1 MIYFAFVLHTLHT
14 VLKYMGILILIIL
27 TGWRFSVTDYCVYC
41 KMHRA
46 ILLLSNFMQIL
57 ILSLF
62 LNFIL
67 TAYQVLKFVHNCT
80 FRTNKMIQDANLVF
94 SPQINWC

>member
-27 TGWRFSVTDYCVYC
+27 TGWRFC

-94 SPQINWC
+94 SPQISWC